1 MRLDLLA
8 ALSGA
13 MIAVQARVNGE
24 LSHQLN
30 NGLQAAFVS
39 FGSGL
44 LIILLITPFSS
55 QIKEGIVNLRA
66 AVKNK
71 EIARWKLLAGA
82 LGGSFVAIQTQI
94 VPLIGVAIYS
104 VASIAGQTAMSL
116 IVDRIGLTGGGK
128 KLISPR
134 RVLAAVLTVI
144 AVLVSVWDRIDANNL
159 SMFAVTAG
167 GIAGAIVGVQRALNG
182 QINEYSHQSFT
193 TSLLNFITGTSFL
206 MILIAIGLVIGRN
219 ELSPLPSNPWWIYT
233 GGVIGVIYIAFTSTI
248 VQHLGVLTFTLFSV
262 GGQLVGSLVI
272 DLVSPT
278 KGVSVSAYLVTGI
291 FMTYA
296 GVIGVIYI
304 AFISTIVQHLGV
316 LTFTLFSVGGQLISS
331 LIIDFVSPTNGVR
344 VSYYLI
350 TGIAMTYL
358 GVIAGG
364 VGSSRVKKPQKQ

>member
-13 MIAVQARVNGE
+13 MIALQARANGE
-24 LSHQLN
+24 LSHRLN
-30 NGLQAAFVS
+30 NGLQAALVS

-44 LIILLITPFSS
+44 LIIFVITLFNSK
-55 QIKEGIVNLRA
+55 IKEGIKNLRRSVA
-66 AVKNK
+66 NK
-71 EIARWKLLAGA
+71 EIARWKLFAGA

-134 RVLAAVLTVI
+134 RVLAAFLTVL

-159 SMFAVTAG
+159 SILAVTAG
-167 GIAGAIVGVQRALNG
+167 GVAGAIVGVQRALNG
-182 QINEYSHQSFT
+182 QINEYSQQSFT

-206 MILIAIGLVIGRN
+206 VILIIAGIVLGRN
-219 ELSPLPSNPWWIYT
+219 ELSPLPSGPWWIYT

-262 GGQLVGSLVI
+262 GGQLVGSLII

-291 FMTYA
+291 VMTYA
-296 GVIGVIYI
+296 GVV
-304 AFISTIVQHLGV
+304 
-316 LTFTLFSVGGQLISS
+316 
-331 LIIDFVSPTNGVR
+331 
-344 VSYYLI
+344 
-350 TGIAMTYL
+350 
-358 GVIAGG
+358 AGG
-364 VGSSRVKKPQKQ
+364 VGNQRVRK

>member
-94 VPLIGVAIYS
+94 IPLIGVAIYS

-296 GVIGVIYI
+296 GVI
-304 AFISTIVQHLGV
+304 
-316 LTFTLFSVGGQLISS
+316 
-331 LIIDFVSPTNGVR
+331 
-344 VSYYLI
+344 
-350 TGIAMTYL
+350 
-358 GVIAGG
+358 AGG
-364 VGSSRVKKPQKQ
+364 VGSSRVKKPQKL